1 MQMKDTLFQWLLIG
15 GIVLFVTS
23 PAQAQGTSLEA
34 GGGMIWGALGF
45 QADLGGNVN
54 SPGVGTVSGQRAEI
68 NANTWAERYD
78 SALLFRIGGAY
89 NLDYR
94 SQIFGTLSWEQ
105 AEADPAVAGLI
116 GGRDLE
122 VTFTDYQ
129 GWGLDGGYRFFF
141 DAGLP
146 IMPFLSA
153 SLGFQRVQEITITMI
168 ALPFAAREVPFYADS
183 WVTQWRV
190 GTGFIG
196 DFNRHFGWQAT
207 LDIKYTGVLS
217 DDAGIGTLG
226 FERINNVANRWT
238 LPFMGGI
245 YVQF

>member
-1 MQMKDTLFQWLLIG
+1 MKHTRFWCPLAAGVLL
-15 GIVLFVTS
+15 GIAS
-23 PAQAQGTSLEA
+23 PAQAQSPTSLEA
-34 GGGMIWGALGF
+34 GGGMVWGSIGF

-54 SPGVGTVSGQRAEI
+54 SPGVGVVNGQRAEI

-168 ALPFAAREVPFYADS
+168 ATPFAAREVPFYADS

-207 LDIKYTGVLS
+207 LDIKYSGVLS

-238 LPFMGGI
+238 MPFMGGI
-245 YVQF
+245 YVKF

>member
-1 MQMKDTLFQWLLIG
+1 MNRALFAC
-15 GIVLFVTS
+15 VLAGLSVVAV
-23 PAQAQGTSLEA
+23 PARAQTSLEA
-34 GGGMIWGALGF
+34 GGGMIWGSLGF

-54 SPGVGTVSGQRAEI
+54 SSGIGVVGGQRAEI

-78 SALLFRIGGAY
+78 AALLFRIGGAY

-94 SQIFGTLSWEQ
+94 SQIFGTLYWEQ
-105 AEADPAVAGLI
+105 AEADPAPAGLI
-116 GGRDLE
+116 GGRELE
-122 VTFTDYQ
+122 VTFDDYQ
-129 GWGLDGGYRFFF
+129 GWGIDAGYRYFF

-146 IMPFLSA
+146 IMPFLAA
-153 SLGFQRVQEITITMI
+153 SIGFQRVQEINVS
-168 ALPFAAREVPFYADS
+168 LLSPPFAAINVPFYDDS

-207 LDIKYTGVLS
+207 LDVKYSGVLS
-217 DDAGIGTLG
+217 DASGIGTLG
-226 FERINNVANRWT
+226 FERINNAGNRWT

-245 YVQF
+245 YVKF

>member
-1 MQMKDTLFQWLLIG
+1 MKHVRFWCPLAAGVLL
-15 GIVLFVTS
+15 GIAS
-23 PAQAQGTSLEA
+23 PALGQSATSLEA
-34 GGGMIWGALGF
+34 GGGMIWGSIGF

-54 SPGVGTVSGQRAEI
+54 SPGVGTVGGQRAEI

-116 GGRDLE
+116 GGRELE

-153 SLGFQRVQEITITMI
+153 SLGFQRVNEITITML
-168 ALPFAAREVPFYADS
+168 APPFAARDLPFYADS

-238 LPFMGGI
+238 MPFMGGI
-245 YVQF
+245 YVKF